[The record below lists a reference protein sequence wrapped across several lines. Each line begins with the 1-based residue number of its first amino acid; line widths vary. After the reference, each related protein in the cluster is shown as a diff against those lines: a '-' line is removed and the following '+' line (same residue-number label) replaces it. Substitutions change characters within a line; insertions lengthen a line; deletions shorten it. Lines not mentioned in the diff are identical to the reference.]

1 MSEVDTTKNVYLFT
15 HGRVDLEEKAI
26 IAIEAKGFS
35 RDNVIRADPQ
45 KAGEVGD
52 YMAMLWMP
60 PNPDHIKISSNTIES
75 PEGQRVKRDSAT
87 S

>member
-15 HGRVDLEEKAI
+15 HGRMDLEEKAI

-45 KAGEVGD
+45 KAGDVGD
-52 YMAMLWMP
+52 Y
-60 PNPDHIKISSNTIES
+60 I
-75 PEGQRVKRDSAT
+75 
-87 S
+87 